1 MTELTEERSGGAV
14 SRVFR
19 FVGDCLREMTRGS
32 WRYWTWMAVLAAML
46 AVGAWSY
53 AQQLSEGLVVTNLTN
68 QVSWGF
74 YIANFTF
81 LVGVAAAAVM
91 IVIPAYIFHR
101 EDIKD
106 VVLMGDT
113 MAIAAVTMAILFV
126 VVDLGRPD
134 RLWHLLPGIGIF
146 NLPQPMLAWDVIVLN
161 GYLALNIGISAY
173 VVYCHYRGCEPKL
186 RYYFPFVVVAIFWA
200 ISIHTVT
207 AFLYSANSGRPF
219 WSNPLLAPR
228 FIASAFCSGPALM
241 IIGLQIIRR
250 VSRYPIKQSVINHL
264 ALVMAVSLQIT
275 LFLIGAELFT
285 EFYNEGEHA
294 ASIRYLFLGL
304 DGHGALTP
312 WIWTALLFLGIA
324 TFIGTVHPL
333 RQNVITMNI
342 ACVLTVAGVWI
353 EKGMGMIIPAFV
365 PTPIGEIYEYAPTP
379 IEIGVTIGIWGL
391 GLMIFTL
398 LAKAAIPIACGG
410 LRAPDAEQA
419 APRCDVRG
427 PAGDQAG
434 TATAASTN

>member
-1 MTELTEERSGGAV
+1 MTELTENSGGGAV

-19 FVGDCLREMTRGS
+19 FVADCLREMVHGS

-53 AQQLSEGLVVTNLTN
+53 AQQLSDGLVVTDMTN

-101 EDIKD
+101 DDIKD

-146 NLPQPMLAWDVIVLN
+146 HFPESMLAWDVIVLN

-304 DGHGALTP
+304 DGHDALTP

-365 PTPIGEIYEYAPTP
+365 PTPIGEIYEYTPTL

-410 LRAPDAEQA
+410 LRAPDAKQA

-427 PAGDQAG
+427 PAGEQAG
-434 TATAASTN
+434 TATAAS